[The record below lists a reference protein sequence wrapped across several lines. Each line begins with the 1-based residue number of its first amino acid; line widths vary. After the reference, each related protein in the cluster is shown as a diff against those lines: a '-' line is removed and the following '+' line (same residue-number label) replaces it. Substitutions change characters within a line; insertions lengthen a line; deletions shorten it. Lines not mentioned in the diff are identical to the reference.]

1 MPVTLKSPEEQQ
13 MMREAGCPPE
23 GLADGQPIYEPVGC
37 ERCLGGYLGRIGVF
51 QVMPVSPAMA
61 DLVFK
66 DAGVAELARQAAQE
80 GVMSLRQA
88 AWGKVK
94 LGQTSIEEVLA
105 HTHA

>member
-1 MPVTLKSPEEQQ
+1 
-13 MMREAGCPPE
+13 
-23 GLADGQPIYEPVGC
+23 
-37 ERCLGGYLGRIGVF
+37 
-51 QVMPVSPAMA
+51 MPVSAAMA

>member
-1 MPVTLKSPEEQQ
+1 
-13 MMREAGCPPE
+13 
-23 GLADGQPIYEPVGC
+23 
-37 ERCLGGYLGRIGVF
+37 
-51 QVMPVSPAMA
+51 MA
-61 DLVFK
+61 ELVLK
-66 DAGVAELARQAAQE
+66 DAAVAELARQAAQE

>member
-1 MPVTLKSPEEQQ
+1 
-13 MMREAGCPPE
+13 
-23 GLADGQPIYEPVGC
+23 
-37 ERCLGGYLGRIGVF
+37 LGRIGVF
-51 QVMPVSPAMA
+51 QVMPVSDAMA
-61 DLVFK
+61 ELVLK